1 MSTVFV
7 SVEAARRAAKWW
19 VIDAAEIP
27 VGRLA
32 TEVANVLRG
41 KNKPTYTPNVDS
53 GDFVVVV
60 NADKVRLTGNKGE
73 TKFYRHHTGF
83 IGHVKEVSGA
93 DMLAN
98 KPERAIQL
106 AVRGMLTEGILG
118 HQQLG
123 KLKIYTGTEHP
134 HAAQMPEQLSIKKK

>member
-7 SVEAARRAAKWW
+7 SVEAARKAAKWW
-19 VIDAAEIP
+19 VVDAAEIP

-41 KNKPTYTPNVDS
+41 KYKPTYTPNVDS

-106 AVRGMLTEGILG
+106 AVRGMLAEGILG

>member
-1 MSTVFV
+1 MSTKFL
-7 SVEAARRAAKWW
+7 STQDAQEGAQWW
-19 VIDAAEIP
+19 VIDATDMP

-32 TEVANVLRG
+32 TAAAELLRG
-41 KNKPTYTPNVDS
+41 KGKPTYTPNVDS

-73 TKFYRHHTGF
+73 TKIYRHHTGF
-83 IGHVKEVSGA
+83 IGHLKEVAGA

-98 KPERAIQL
+98 KPEKAITL

-118 HQQLG
+118 HRQLG
-123 KLKIYTGTEHP
+123 KLKIYTGSEHP
-134 HAAQMPEQLSIKKK
+134 HSAQLPKSYKVGR